1 MTLVKLNRFKIRTR
15 LAVGFVVV
23 LLLVGAGAL
32 AGLWRLGELGAI
44 VDRVVAEDA
53 AKLVLSLRWERNIAV
68 NLVRTHNS
76 MLIDDKAIVDGL
88 KRDMDTTSARISEL
102 QKQIEAAATTDEE
115 KRLLSAIGAKR
126 AGYRDLRADMLK
138 RRSAGANVQAELDKS
153 LEPVAESYLVA
164 VRGFVAH
171 QQKQLDAAK
180 AFADDAVRRTRVL
193 MAALFVIGVGV
204 AIAAAVL
211 LARSILGPIGE
222 AHAGATRIAEGDLTR
237 EMRVHGSDEV
247 ADLMKALAQM
257 QEGLRRIA
265 GDVRRA
271 ADTVNTASQE
281 IAQGHTDLSARTEE
295 QASSLEETAASME
308 QMTATVG
315 QNAEN
320 ARKANQL
327 ASGASDVAVRGGQ
340 VVGEVVATM
349 TEISAS
355 SKKIADIIGV
365 IDGIAFQTN
374 ILALNAAVEAA
385 RAGEQGRGF
394 AVVASEVRSLA
405 QRSAEAAKEIRQLIA
420 ESVARVD
427 AGTKQ
432 VAQAGHTIAE
442 VVSSV
447 KDVNNLVAEISAA
460 SQEQSQGIAQVSDTV
475 QQLEKVTQQNAAMV
489 EEATAAAGSLEEQ
502 AALLIK
508 AIGTFKLADQGWAAA
523 PARAAKAAAP
533 IAAVTKATAPKA
545 AAPKAAPK
553 AVALPKRAPKEAALE
568 RKPAAKRAAAGGGKA
583 EVEGWEEF

>member
-1 MTLVKLNRFKIRTR
+1 MKSTSLRARLLVPTLTASVLVMLAAAAAGAALMVRHLTESFQLQAAHTVEFVATVGAPYITNYDLTALGLFVRELARDKQVAFAEFFDADGKSLTSDVMTAPKDAT
-15 LAVGFVVV
+15 G
-23 LLLVGAGAL
+23 LLLVEREVKDSTGKKVGSLRAGFRDSA
-32 AGLWRLGELGAI
+32 
-44 VDRVVAEDA
+44 VVVARN
-53 AKLVLSLRWERNIAV
+53 LVLV
-68 NLVRTHNS
+68 
-76 MLIDDKAIVDGL
+76 
-88 KRDMDTTSARISEL
+88 
-102 QKQIEAAATTDEE
+102 
-115 KRLLSAIGAKR
+115 AIG
-126 AGYRDLRADMLK
+126 GGMLAVLAVIVGLQLWAV
-138 RRSAGANVQAELDKS
+138 RFVMRTIGA
-153 LEPVAESYLVA
+153 EPTEAVA
-164 VRGFVAH
+164 VADGIADGDLMRNVAVAGGDNASLLAALSRM
-171 QQKQLDAAK
+171 QKQL
-180 AFADDAVRRTRVL
+180 
-193 MAALFVIGVGV
+193 
-204 AIAAAVL
+204 
-211 LARSILGPIGE
+211 
-222 AHAGATRIAEGDLTR
+222 
-237 EMRVHGSDEV
+237 
-247 ADLMKALAQM
+247 
-257 QEGLRRIA
+257 RRIVE
-265 GDVRRA
+265 DIRSSA
-271 ADTVNTASQE
+271 ASIQVSSAE
-281 IAQGHTDLSARTEE
+281 IAQGHTDLSTRTEE
-295 QASSLEETAASME
+295 QASSLEQTAASME
-308 QMTATVG
+308 QMTATVA
-315 QNAEN
+315 QNADN
-320 ARKANQL
+320 ARKASEF
-327 ASGASDVAVRGGQ
+327 AGGASEVAARGGQ
-340 VVGEVVATM
+340 AVGEVVSTM
-349 TEISAS
+349 AGISES

-427 AGTKQ
+427 AGTQQ
-432 VAQAGHTIAE
+432 VAQAGNTIAE

-508 AIGTFKLADQGWAAA
+508 AIGTFKLADQGWVAV

-533 IAAVTKATAPKA
+533 VAAVKAAPKA

-553 AVALPKRAPKEAALE
+553 AVALSKHAPKEPALE

>member
-1 MTLVKLNRFKIRTR
+1 VKLNNLKIRIR
-15 LAVGFVVV
+15 LAAVFIAV
-23 LLLVGAGAL
+23 LVLVGAGAL
-32 AGLWRLGELGAI
+32 AGIWRLGELGAI
-44 VDRVVAEDA
+44 IDRIVSQDA
-53 AKLVLSLRWERNIAV
+53 AKLVIAEQWERNIAV

-76 MLIDDKAIVDGL
+76 MLLKDQAIVDAL
-88 KRDMDTTSARISEL
+88 KRDIDATSARISEL
-102 QKQIEAAATTDEE
+102 QKQIEAAADSDDD
-115 KRLLSAIGAKR
+115 KRLLGFISEVRARYRDQR
-126 AGYRDLRADMLK
+126 AGMLK
-138 RRSAGANVQAELDKS
+138 RKSAGEDVQAELKNS
-153 LEPVAESYLVA
+153 LEPVAESYLGA
-164 VRGFVAH
+164 VHGFVTY
-171 QQKQLDAAK
+171 QQRQLAAAK
-180 AFADDAVRRTRVL
+180 EFADDAVKRTRIL
-193 MAALFVIGVGV
+193 MISLLVVGV
-204 AIAAAVL
+204 VFAMAAAVL
-211 LARSILGPIGE
+211 LSRSILGPVSE
-222 AHAGATRIAEGDLTR
+222 AREGAMRIAAGDLTR
-237 EMRVHGSDEV
+237 EVAVHGRDEV
-247 ADLMKALAQM
+247 AELMGALAQM

-327 ASGASDVAVRGGQ
+327 ASGASEVAIRGGK

-432 VAQAGHTIAE
+432 VAQAGDTIAE

-447 KDVNNLVAEISAA
+447 KGVNSLVAEISAA
-460 SQEQSQGIAQVSDTV
+460 SQEQSQGISQVSDTV

-508 AIGTFKLADQGWAAA
+508 AIGTFKLAGKDWAAA
-523 PARAAKAAAP
+523 PTPTPVRAAKAVAP
-533 IAAVTKATAPKA
+533 VVAMATKTA
-545 AAPKAAPK
+545 
-553 AVALPKRAPKEAALE
+553 ALPKRAAPKEPALE
-568 RKPAAKRAAAGGGKA
+568 RKPAAKRAAGGSKA
-583 EVEGWEEF
+583 DVEGWEEF